1 MFNLVV
7 DQELELVLLNDSHIE
22 ELYRLIDTNRGHL
35 RNWLPWVD
43 ETSSMAEVETFIE
56 MGRSQYV
63 SNNGFQAGII
73 YQGRLV
79 GIIGYHAI
87 NWRNRS
93 TTIGYWLAEALQ
105 GKGIMK
111 RATKFMVDYAIYHLR
126 LHRVEIRCAEANSR
140 SRAIPTALGF
150 KEEGLI
156 RDAEWLYDHFVSH
169 VVYGVLS
176 EEWYARGVG
185 GIDIDGERLL

>member
-1 MFNLVV
+1 MFNFVV
-7 DQELELVLLNDSHIE
+7 DQELELVVLNERHVD
-22 ELYRLIDTNRGHL
+22 ELYQLIDTNRGHL

-43 ETSSMAEVETFIE
+43 ETSSTVEVEAFIE
-56 MGRSQYV
+56 MGRNQYI

-73 YQGRLV
+73 YKGRLV

-93 TTIGYWLAEALQ
+93 TTIGYWLSEAHQ

-111 RATKFMVDYAIYHLR
+111 RATKAMVDYAIYHMR
-126 LHRVEIRCAEANSR
+126 LHRVEIRCAEANNR
-140 SRAIPTALGF
+140 SRGIPTALGF
-150 KEEGLI
+150 KEEGVI

-169 VVYGVLS
+169 VVYGVLA
-176 EEWYARGVG
+176 EEWYERGVG
-185 GIDIDGERLL
+185 RTEVNGEI